1 MNATAE
7 TVNNDTAAQATA
19 DATTT
24 APATDKALALDNLTR
39 AWFEPGKEADAEK
52 AINAAVA
59 IATHHGLPVA
69 ANWDTST
76 PKPADYALAIVPQ
89 MLTVKQTDGTGKQIP
104 VGLYIGALPTPEAI
118 AAHGDAGNAWLRKV
132 MVEAVTNRF
141 ANCTRVIRDPKN
153 PAAFRQPSS
162 VPFKVEE
169 FITAAGRDNSLVY
182 FRKVAPAY
190 VDLLKTKG
198 VGTQPGAVTMT
209 RDVLQAVLS
218 SAATAQ
224 QLYAKV
230 PQARWETLLDKMLA
244 DAKAAGI
251 DPGLVAVWRAS
262 RDTVE
267 VQPDD
272 FDLDGLDSLDAMA
285 E

>member
-7 TVNNDTAAQATA
+7 TIANAANGMAAPATA
-19 DATTT
+19 T
-24 APATDKALALDNLTR
+24 APAEDKTLALDNLTR
-39 AWFEPGKEADAEK
+39 HWFEPGKETDAEK
-52 AINAAVA
+52 AINDAVR
-59 IATHHGLPVA
+59 IAQHHNLAVA
-69 ANWDTST
+69 ANWDTT
-76 PKPADYALAIVPQ
+76 QPKPADYALAIVPQ
-89 MLTVKQTDGTGKQIP
+89 MLTVKQSDGTGKQIP

-118 AAHGDAGNAWLRKV
+118 AANGEAGNAWLRKV
-132 MVEAVTNRF
+132 TVEAVINRF
-141 ANCTRVIRDPKN
+141 VNCTRVIRDPKN
-153 PAAFRQPSS
+153 PAQFRQPSS

-169 FITAAGRDNSLVY
+169 FITASGRDNSLVY

-190 VDLLKTKG
+190 VDLLKAKK
-198 VGTQPGAVTMT
+198 VGTQPGTVTMT

-218 SAATAQ
+218 SASTAA

-262 RDTVE
+262 RDTLE

-272 FDLDGLDSLDAMA
+272 FNLDCLDSLDAMA
-285 E
+285 D

>member
-7 TVNNDTAAQATA
+7 TVNTEATAADTAAPAA
-19 DATTT
+19 
-24 APATDKALALDNLTR
+24 APVDKALALDNLDR
-39 AWFEPGKEADAEK
+39 HWFEPGKEADAEK

-59 IATHHGLPVA
+59 IANHHNLPVA

-89 MLTVKQTDGTGKQIP
+89 MLTVKQSDGTGKQIP

-118 AAHGDAGNAWLRKV
+118 AANGDAGNAWLRKV
-132 MVEAVTNRF
+132 MVEAVINRF
-141 ANCTRVIRDPKN
+141 ANCTRVIRNPKN
-153 PAAFRQPSS
+153 PAQFRQPSS

-218 SAATAQ
+218 SAATAA
-224 QLYAKV
+224 QLYGKV

-285 E
+285 D